1 MSANTGKF
9 GTASQLD
16 AALRRQKALA
26 DFSLCALR
34 ERDPARVIDRAA
46 ALVAEVLEVDFGTVL
61 ELEPDGK
68 ALRVVAGHNWPPHRL
83 GARVGAGPDTQA
95 GHALELYRQSGANA
109 LEAPRP
115 VAIEDLAADGRFAN
129 TFRVREFG
137 VVSAVCVVIPAR
149 ERPFGTLTA
158 HSRTRRR
165 FEPFETEFMQAVAN
179 VLSAALE
186 RCRAHTALRESEARF
201 RSLGAQSSDWY
212 WEQDAELRFSSV
224 STEFFRKSGMRREDV
239 LGKRRWELSGVSPLG
254 ARWEAHRAALEKR
267 LPFRNFE
274 FRRTGAEGTAH
285 YQSISGEPIFDAEG
299 RFTGYRGTGLDITE
313 RRRAEQELRARAES
327 DRALIELGLLGL
339 REQNAGALLE
349 RTVQIVARALE
360 VELVKVLKL
369 LPDGSGLRLVAGV
382 GWNPGTVG
390 RAVVDA
396 GLGSQAGY
404 AIREHELAEQRL
416 GAGFAP
422 VIVTDLSTE
431 ERFSGPT
438 LLAEHGVVSGVAVV
452 IPGNER
458 TWGVLGA
465 HSRAPRCFER
475 REAEFLQAA
484 ANLLS
489 AALERCR
496 AHAALRENRRLLA
509 RAQEIAGLGYWEYDL
524 ALGVAR
530 GSRGLRRMLGVP
542 SDLPPQTPQWSL
554 DMILPEDRE
563 RVLAVMKH
571 SIEEGSSYELETRVA
586 TQGGAQ
592 RIMFIAGE
600 AVKNDAG
607 RVTKLIGTCLD
618 VTEQRRREDALC
630 DAADQLQALS
640 RRLVEVQETERR
652 RLAADLHD
660 RVGQNLTA
668 LGINLDILASRMNAR
683 DADAAHRLRDS
694 LALLDQ
700 TALCI
705 EGVLDDLRPP
715 MLDDLGLGPAM
726 RWVAEEF
733 TKRTVIPTRLQVQG
747 TERRTGRLN
756 EIALLRIVQEALN
769 NVAKHA
775 RASEVTITLSWQSDG
790 VRVEV
795 ADDGA
800 GIGRDGSPGR
810 RGFGLITMRER
821 IQAAG
826 GLLDVQSVPGKGT
839 RVRALVPG

>member
-9 GTASQLD
+9 GTASPLG
-16 AALRRQKALA
+16 AALRRQNALA

-34 ERDPARVIDRAA
+34 EPDAARVIERAA
-46 ALVAEVLEVDFGTVL
+46 ALVAGVLGVDFGTVL

-115 VAIEDLAADGRFAN
+115 VAIEDLEADGRFAS
-129 TFRVREFG
+129 TFRVRELG
-137 VVSAVCVVIPAR
+137 VVSAVCVVIPAP
-149 ERPFGTLTA
+149 ERAFGTLTA

-165 FEPFETEFMQAVAN
+165 FEPVEIEFMQAVAN

-186 RCRAHTALRESEARF
+186 RGRAHAALRESEARF
-201 RSLGAQSSDWY
+201 RSLAELSSDWY
-212 WEQDAELRFSSV
+212 WEQDAELRFSSL
-224 STEFFRKSGMRREDV
+224 SAGFFRKSGMLRDNV

-274 FRRTGAEGTAH
+274 FRRTGADGTAH
-285 YQSISGEPIFDAEG
+285 YQSISGEPVFDAEG

-349 RTVQIVARALE
+349 RTVQIVAHTLE
-360 VELVKVLKL
+360 VDLVKVLKL
-369 LPDGSGLRLVAGV
+369 LPDGSGLRLVAGM

-422 VIVTDLSTE
+422 VIVTDLSKE
-431 ERFSGPT
+431 ERFSGPP
-438 LLAEHGVVSGVAVV
+438 LLVEHGVVSGVAVV

-458 TWGVLGA
+458 VWGVLGA
-465 HSRAPRCFER
+465 HSRAPRRFER

-496 AHAALRENRRLLA
+496 THAALRENRRLLA

-524 ALGVAR
+524 AAGVAR
-530 GSRGLRRMLGVP
+530 ASRELRRMLGIPDDVP
-542 SDLPPQTPQWSL
+542 AQPLGWSL
-554 DMILPEDRE
+554 NFVHPDDRE
-563 RVLAVMKH
+563 RVRAVMKQ
-571 SIEEGSSYELETRVA
+571 SVEAVSSYELETRMV
-586 TQGGAQ
+586 TSGSRE
-592 RIMFIAGE
+592 RIMLIAGE

-607 RVTKLIGTCLD
+607 GVAKLIGTCLD
-618 VTEQRRREDALC
+618 VTEPRRREDALC

-668 LGINLDILASRMNAR
+668 LGINLDILAGRTKAL
-683 DADAAHRLRDS
+683 DADATHRLRDS

-733 TKRTVIPTRLQVQG
+733 TKRTEIPARLLVQG
-747 TERRTGRLN
+747 TERRTDRLN
-756 EIALLRIVQEALN
+756 EIALLRIMQEALN

-775 RASEVTITLSWQSDG
+775 RASEVMITLGWQSDG

-800 GIGRDGSPGR
+800 GIGRDGSAGR